1 MYINDAECR
10 AAGYS
15 GDDIKKIKSIARRL
29 SKAAEEASLLNIK
42 VFGGSGG
49 SSIGL
54 GASIFLGGKGGGVGL
69 ADGSGLGVSAA
80 SSYGTSMKVF

>member
-49 SSIGL
+49 GTLRSMSQDTDGQLILAVLDGNFDGGIGDTHQDDDGL
-54 GASIFLGGKGGGVGL
+54 WVGE
-69 ADGSGLGVSAA
+69 
-80 SSYGTSMKVF
+80 